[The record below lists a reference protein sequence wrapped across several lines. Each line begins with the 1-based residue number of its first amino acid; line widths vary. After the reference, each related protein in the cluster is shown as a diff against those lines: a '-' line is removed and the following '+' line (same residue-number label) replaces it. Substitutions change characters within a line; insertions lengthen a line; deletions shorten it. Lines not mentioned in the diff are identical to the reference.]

1 MLKSLSGILKNI
13 ISMLENLISINIAN
27 YSIVS
32 ETENT

>member
-13 ISMLENLISINIAN
+13 ISMLENLILINIAN